1 LLNFISFFILLGVT
15 TSPKTECVDRVAAV
29 IEGDIITVRELEKK
43 AEPYLHADAK
53 GNAVNR
59 ADVLRKV
66 LDIEIGERLVGKE
79 IETNKARLGVS
90 DKDIDKAIQEV
101 MRMNNL
107 TRDQLQMTLYG
118 QGFTWTEYQDK
129 IREQLERARLI
140 QFKIQGRVQVKDA
153 DVKRRCEQRINLQG
167 GEERICAAHI
177 LIAVHHWRL
186 HDEVEKKRQ
195 RANNLQTELKAGAD
209 FSAYA
214 MKYSDDKGTPDG
226 SLGCFRRGEM
236 LEALEKPAFS
246 LNRGEV
252 SSVVRSDLGFH
263 IIKVLDKQVGAKS
276 GSGCEDE
283 KTLEQYR
290 NEVYQEEFENQMNGW
305 LQELRRKAFVEVRL

>member
-1 LLNFISFFILLGVT
+1 LLNFIGFLIFLGAT
-15 TSPKTECVDRVAAV
+15 TSLKPECVDRVAAI

-43 AEPYLHADAK
+43 AQPYLHSEEK
-53 GNAVNR
+53 GTHVSR
-59 ADVLRKV
+59 EEILKKV
-66 LDIEIGERLVGKE
+66 LDIEIGERLVNKE
-79 IETNKARLGVS
+79 IEANRTRLGVS

-101 MRMNNL
+101 MHMNNL
-107 TRDQLQMTLYG
+107 SRDQLQMTLYG
-118 QGFTWTEYQDK
+118 QGFTWKEYQDK

-153 DVKRRCEQRINLQG
+153 DVKRRCEQRIHLQG

-177 LIAVHHWRL
+177 LIAIPHGKTRE
-186 HDEVEKKRQ
+186 DIEKKRQ
-195 RANNLQTELKAGAD
+195 RANHLQTELKAGAD

-246 LNRGEV
+246 LNRGEI
-252 SSVVRSDLGFH
+252 SDVVRSDLGFH
-263 IIKVLDKQVGAKS
+263 IIKVLDKQVAAKT
-276 GSGCEDE
+276 GSSCDDD

-305 LQELRRKAFVEVRL
+305 LLELRRKAFVEVRL